1 MSRNQFRILVVLNQL
16 LILATVVV
24 QEMFEQSLPTE
35 LRSDP
40 GTDVSV
46 MNPETITAVTYNLL
60 QSWYGTAIL
69 VLGLTAAIGLFLGHR
84 WGRTL
89 FLLSCLGWLSFGFT
103 SDIYFTN
110 GWSSSVG
117 YLAGT
122 TDGAILAL
130 AYFSHVKRMFEKPK
144 DHDY

>member
-40 GTDVSV
+40 VTDGSV
-46 MNPETITAVTYNLL
+46 MNPETITALSPSFL
-60 QSWYGTAIL
+60 QSWFGTAVL
-69 VLGLTAAIGLFLGHR
+69 VLGLAASVGLFFGQR

-89 FLLSCLGWLSFGFT
+89 FLLSLLGTLSFSLK
-103 SDIYFTN
+103 SDIYISN
-110 GWSSSVG
+110 GWSGFVA
-117 YLAGT
+117 YLASM

-144 DHDY
+144 DDY

>member
-35 LRSDP
+35 LRSDQ

-46 MNPETITAVTYNLL
+46 MNPEPITAVTYNLL

-69 VLGLTAAIGLFLGHR
+69 VLGLTAAIGLFFGQR
-84 WGRTL
+84 WGRPV

-103 SDIYFTN
+103 SEIYLSN

-117 YLAGT
+117 YLAAI
-122 TDGAILAL
+122 TDGAILGL

-144 DHDY
+144 DDY